1 MPSPRCSTTR
11 PTPSSRKSPVLIPTE
26 QITESRGFRS
36 LLTLSLFGW
45 CVLGGSEI
53 NRLEDLE
60 VKVLRETIAA
70 AEIEKTIVEVR
81 STHIQFD
88 QH

>member
-1 MPSPRCSTTR
+1 M
-11 PTPSSRKSPVLIPTE
+11 
-26 QITESRGFRS
+26 
-36 LLTLSLFGW
+36 SLFG
-45 CVLGGSEI
+45 CVCWGASEI

-81 STHIQFD
+81 STLTFTLISAHAALWGEKRRVREKAE
-88 QH
+88 

>member
-1 MPSPRCSTTR
+1 L
-11 PTPSSRKSPVLIPTE
+11 V
-26 QITESRGFRS
+26 
-36 LLTLSLFGW
+36 
-45 CVLGGSEI
+45 CVCWGASEI

-81 STHIQFD
+81 STHIHFD
-88 QH
+88 QRSCSVMGGKAACEGKGGVYPGAEP

>member
-1 MPSPRCSTTR
+1 M
-11 PTPSSRKSPVLIPTE
+11 
-26 QITESRGFRS
+26 
-36 LLTLSLFGW
+36 
-45 CVLGGSEI
+45 GGSEI

>member
-1 MPSPRCSTTR
+1 M
-11 PTPSSRKSPVLIPTE
+11 
-26 QITESRGFRS
+26 
-36 LLTLSLFGW
+36 LTLSLFGW

-81 STHIQFD
+81 STLSLILISAHAALWGD
-88 QH
+88 RWRVREKAEWVYPGAEP